1 MKSRKNIGLCNDAF
15 SRSYPSFSPWI
26 FNFVQNKGSFYSIV
40 FCSLSLSV
48 VLNTGNKQKLHQK
61 SFGEKSNA
69 SATDSWCI
77 RVLCVCSNAH

>member
-1 MKSRKNIGLCNDAF
+1 MMLSQDPILLSLPGYLILYKTKAVFIRLF
-15 SRSYPSFSPWI
+15 S
-26 FNFVQNKGSFYSIV
+26 VL
-40 FCSLSLSV
+40 SLSLSV

>member
-1 MKSRKNIGLCNDAF
+1 MMLSQDPILLPLPGYLILYKTKAGFIRLF
-15 SRSYPSFSPWI
+15 S
-26 FNFVQNKGSFYSIV
+26 VL
-40 FCSLSLSV
+40 SLSLSV

-77 RVLCVCSNAH
+77 RVLCVAMHIKCCCQTI